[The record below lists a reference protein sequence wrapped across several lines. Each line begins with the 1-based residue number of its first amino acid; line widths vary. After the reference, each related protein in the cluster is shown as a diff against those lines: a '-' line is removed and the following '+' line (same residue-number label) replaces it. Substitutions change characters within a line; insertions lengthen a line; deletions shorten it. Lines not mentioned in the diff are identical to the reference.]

1 MTIQAAEE
9 NERGG
14 AIEEQAAGQR
24 FDMVEKSREVDEV
37 SVNVGGGSMGG
48 VRLSKSIAGRP
59 HGAPRKT
66 ANHPA

>member
-14 AIEEQAAGQR
+14 AIEEQAADQR

-37 SVNVGGGSMGG
+37 SVNV
-48 VRLSKSIAGRP
+48 
-59 HGAPRKT
+59 
-66 ANHPA
+66 

>member
-1 MTIQAAEE
+1 MSQGGCRGGVTIQAAEE

-37 SVNVGGGSMGG
+37 SVNV
-48 VRLSKSIAGRP
+48 
-59 HGAPRKT
+59 
-66 ANHPA
+66 